1 MSIIKS
7 LAQVSGNIKE
17 SFEIIKAN
25 KAELI
30 KEKKAMLKNHISV
43 VSSDTAKAYMDFDIK
58 SLIDLKDDEVFV
70 VGNSVGFYDSHGDV
84 SLRGSW
90 TKTTKEVGR
99 YWPPVKDHRYLV
111 DNIYAK
117 NISAHVLEIPIK
129 ALGYDAI
136 GTTEIVGLKIKP
148 YSELDMQKYIDGT
161 INQHSMA
168 LEYMKISLAMND
180 EREEGEYKAWQ
191 AYYNSIINKDAVD
204 KAGYFWAIHE
214 QKGHELSS
222 VVFASNTFT
231 PAFLNKKSLLVEPS
245 ADTQKQ
251 KPIASSFFS
260 NYLNSK

>member
-43 VSSDTAKAYMDFDIK
+43 TPKMFASTSTDFDIK

-90 TKTTKEVGR
+90 TKTAKERGGSI
-99 YWPPVKDHRYLV
+99 PIIKDHIYKI
-111 DNIYAK
+111 DNLYAK
-117 NISAHVLEIPIK
+117 NLGAYVLDIPIK

-136 GTTEIVGLKIKP
+136 GTTEVIGFKIKP
-148 YSELDMQKYIDGT
+148 YLEADMQKYMDVV
-161 INQHSMA
+161 INQHSMG
-168 LEYMKISLAMND
+168 LSYVSISLAMND
-180 EREEGEYKAWQ
+180 KQEEGEYKAWQ
-191 AYYNSIINKDAVD
+191 QYYNQIINKEDAD
-204 KAGYFWAIHE
+204 RDGYFWGIHE